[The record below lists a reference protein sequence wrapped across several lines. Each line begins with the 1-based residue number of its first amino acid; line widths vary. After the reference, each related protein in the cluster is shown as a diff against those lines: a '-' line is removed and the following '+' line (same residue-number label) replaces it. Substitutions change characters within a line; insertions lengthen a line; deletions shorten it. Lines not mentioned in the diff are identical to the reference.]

1 MASGKIVNKYSQIC
15 RLKVSNMASVTEIN
29 SKLREIKN
37 KREIH
42 SPEEISDGLS
52 AILVDLMTA
61 CADIAGAMISSTDGH
76 AQAQK
81 LDGELD
87 YNRFAAMSSAL
98 LALSDTLISET
109 QQGDTKNILLE
120 SESGN
125 IFIMHA
131 GNQLL
136 LTVFTKPSSNLGMSL
151 AYARKAAEEILHMD
165 IEIS

>member
-1 MASGKIVNKYSQIC
+1 
-15 RLKVSNMASVTEIN
+15 MASVTEIN
-29 SKLREIKN
+29 SKLRELNN
-37 KREIH
+37 KRERH
-42 SPEEISDGLS
+42 SPQEVSDELS
-52 AILVDLMTA
+52 TILAKLMTD
-61 CADIAGAMISSTDGH
+61 CGDIAGAMISSTDGH

-87 YNRFAAMSSAL
+87 YQRFAAMSSAL

-120 SESGN
+120 SESRN
-125 IFIMHA
+125 IFVMHA

-136 LTVFTKPSSNLGMSL
+136 LTVFSKPSSNLGMSL
-151 AYARKAAEEILHMD
+151 AYARKAAEEISRMD